1 MIICEIHNIEKNKME
16 IETQEQ
22 DESGNLLFDEFGN
35 PISKKIEIYECPV
48 CEEDKIR
55 EEEGKFYSDQSYF
68 ETTFYIRNIVKKIEN
83 KNPGNPTLREQSDK
97 KNFIELYAP
106 IISRLTD
113 ASLDASRAMSQ
124 FLISCSLLNTKY
136 SNSKGLILPNIS
148 FIWVSPSGS
157 NKTPLIDLTI
167 KKLLPEI
174 YPEFTEFGSVT
185 GKGFRKEI
193 SKNNKEPF
201 KPIVIVWDE
210 MSTLAKDAKHDGTS
224 DIYEVLSEAFDG
236 KLSPYTSV
244 RGGHETYPPLYASFW
259 LSGVPSFLEHTDKSF
274 WFQGFGLRS
283 LFLKYDIAE
292 IKDIKDDVTE
302 EIEEF
307 YRNIKMDL
315 SIIKEINVVKTTPEF
330 MERYNSFRKE
340 VLTEIQKCQ
349 KDIIRSQ
356 DPEIYDSISKV
367 KYPILVVKLAMINAA
382 SRWNFTEDGLLIL
395 DVPDIESAIKDLEK
409 YHENFMAMFNV
420 WQELIETKLRI
431 DSIKNIKD
439 KIIKHIKSLS
449 SEKGF
454 SLVKEGESYRATA
467 GKGKWVSHA
476 SLLRSSHFS
485 SKNFNEIIKTLIEQM
500 VISKKEGF
508 IEKNGIKYPIIFY
521 SERIKN

>member
-1 MIICEIHNIEKNKME
+1 MIK
-16 IETQEQ
+16 
-22 DESGNLLFDEFGN
+22 DG
-35 PISKKIEIYECPV
+35 KKT
-48 CEEDKIR
+48 D
-55 EEEGKFYSDQSYF
+55 
-68 ETTFYIRNIVKKIEN
+68 
-83 KNPGNPTLREQSDK
+83 
-97 KNFIELYAP
+97 FIELYAP

-148 FIWVSPSGS
+148 FIWISPSGS
-157 NKTPLIDLTI
+157 NKTPLIDITI
-167 KKLLPEI
+167 KKLFPEI

-259 LSGVPSFLEHTDKSF
+259 LSGVPSFLENTDKSF
-274 WFQGFGLRS
+274 WYQGFGLRS

-307 YRNIKMDL
+307 YRNIKIDL
-315 SIIKEINVVKTTPEF
+315 SIMKEISVVKTTPEF

-349 KDIIRSQ
+349 KDIAAFQ
-356 DPEIYDSISKV
+356 DPNIFESISKV
-367 KYPILVVKLAMINAA
+367 KYPILVMKLAMINAA
-382 SRWNFTEDGLLIL
+382 ARWEVREDGLLIL
-395 DVPDIESAIKDLEK
+395 DVPDIESAIKDLKK
-409 YHENFMAMFNV
+409 YHENFMAMFHF
-420 WQELIETKLRI
+420 WEELTKPKVKILSLK
-431 DSIKNIKD
+431 DWED
-439 KIIKHIKSLS
+439 KITKHIKSLS

-454 SLVKEGESYRATA
+454 AIVKEGESYRAIE
-467 GKGKWVSHA
+467 GKGKWVSHS
-476 SLLRSSHFS
+476 SLFNSFHIP
-485 SKNFNEIIKTLIEQM
+485 SKNFNEIIQTLKDKD
-500 VISKKEGF
+500 VISEEAVI
-508 IEKNGIKYPIIFY
+508 IEKNGRSYVTKFY
-521 SERIKN
+521 SIPE